1 MEYNKNNKSPL
12 KVLLAHLKDKYGTL
26 VKMSEESQPTLYT
39 VYSNMLEDIES
50 IDEYCKTRG
59 KY

>member
-1 MEYNKNNKSPL
+1 MEYNKDNRYAL
-12 KVLLAHLKDKYGTL
+12 KVLLAHLKDKYKIL

-39 VYSNMLEDIES
+39 VYANMLEDIES
-50 IDEYCKTRG
+50 IDEYCRTRG